1 MTRAPGNAAGRSGG
15 RLRRVVARSGLLVR
29 RRAARDAWLLLAFA
43 VLVAMTTLLAVA
55 GPRLVTAALD
65 DATVRTVTDAGGRA
79 DPAVAATI
87 RTIPEGGG
95 ADGFVSAASFAT
107 LGGFMEPPEALA
119 AVTTEQVVT
128 LDLGEVGVLDDDA
141 VPRARVAMLAEGLV
155 DDVRVVDGRLPDTAA
170 GGDEVLISAAT
181 AARFDLEVGDRLD
194 LAGPVRNVGPTDP
207 DTGLRGP
214 PAEATPV
221 PVTVVGVVDAI
232 DPAARIWAD
241 LSFAWQGDT
250 ATVLATESGTSAL
263 VDRLDVLGN
272 GVVRLVVDPTAV
284 TYERGRA
291 LSAAL
296 EEISTRS
303 GMLTGGMRGVWQL
316 DIALRPALDAHLAAV
331 PAARAQMT
339 VPLTGVVVVA
349 GLALLLISRLLVRR
363 RADAIVLERAR
374 GASAWSVTFRLLVE
388 SILLVGLAAGAGIAA
403 AQYLW
408 PGPVGDGWLMGAVV
422 GAALVATPVQGAVI
436 ARSAWTG
443 RRVAAN
449 RRERES
455 AARRRGLRRVVG
467 EVGVV
472 VLALG
477 AGWSLH
483 SRGLLGGARGT
494 DPLLAAA
501 PLLVAVAMTVVV
513 LRLYPWPV
521 RALARLARRSPGVL
535 GVVGAARARRA
546 LEPLPLLAL
555 TVGTSVAV
563 TGMLLV
569 DTVRSGQLDASW
581 DRTGADV
588 RIDGFDLGRA
598 VPVLRAM
605 PGVTAVSGALTA
617 NATSLDV
624 GATSMTVALRA
635 VDPEY
640 AETVAELPDPPA
652 DLAAITALSG
662 RELVDDRVPAVVD
675 EVLAEIITRDE
686 LSIAVRGASVPLL
699 VVGTT
704 DHAPVGEAAG
714 PFVYV
719 DLATVGALIRDEAN
733 VVDTVWVQGEG
744 AEDAAEAVA
753 AEFGVGPDGVHTRS
767 GWLTDRRAMPLV
779 NGVEQAML
787 IGTAAVGLLAVL
799 VLGATVLAGA
809 RERGRTLSLLRTLGM
824 RARLGW
830 WLALA
835 ELAPVVAAAVISG
848 AASGVV
854 VVLLLG
860 RALGLDVLVGG
871 VGMPPPTVEPAAIGM
886 LAAGGLGLLIAA
898 ALVEV
903 GAHRRERL
911 SDVLRVGETTT

>member
-1 MTRAPGNAAGRSGG
+1 MTRGTASPGPRGGG

-43 VLVAMTTLLAVA
+43 LLVAMTTLLAVA
-55 GPRLVTAALD
+55 GPRLVTTALD

-79 DPAVAATI
+79 DPAAAATI
-87 RTIPEGGG
+87 RTIPEGTGS
-95 ADGFVSAASFAT
+95 DGFVSAASFYT

-128 LDLGEVGVLDDDA
+128 LDLGDVGVIDDDA
-141 VPRARVAMLAEGLV
+141 VPQARVALLSAGLV
-155 DDVRVVDGRLPDTAA
+155 DDVRVIDGRLPDTAA
-170 GGDEVLISAAT
+170 GADEVVISAAT
-181 AARFDLEVGDRLD
+181 AQRFDLEVGDQLD
-194 LAGPVRNVGPTDP
+194 LAGPVRNVGPIDP
-207 DTGLRGP
+207 DTGERGL
-214 PAEATPV
+214 PAEPTPV

-232 DPAARIWAD
+232 DPTARIWAD
-241 LSFAWQGDT
+241 LSFAWQDDA
-250 ATVLATESGTSAL
+250 ATVLATEPGIAAL
-263 VDRLDVLGN
+263 VDSLDVLGN

-296 EEISTRS
+296 DEISTRA
-303 GMLTGGMRGVWQL
+303 GLLTGGMRGVWQL
-316 DIALRPALDAHLAAV
+316 DTELRPALNAHLAAV

-363 RADAIVLERAR
+363 RADSIVLERAR
-374 GASAWSVTFRLLVE
+374 GASVWSVTFRLLIEALV
-388 SILLVGLAAGAGIAA
+388 LVGLAAAAGVAA

-408 PGPVGDGWLMGAVV
+408 PGPILDGWLMGAVL
-422 GAALVATPVQGAVI
+422 GAALLATPVQGAVI
-436 ARSAWTG
+436 ARQAWTG

-501 PLLVAVAMTVVV
+501 PLLVAVAMTVIV
-513 LRLYPWPV
+513 LRVYPWPV

-588 RIDGFDLGRA
+588 RIDGFDLADA
-598 VPVLRAM
+598 VPVLRTM
-605 PGVTAVSGALTA
+605 PGVTATSGALTA

-624 GATSMTVALRA
+624 GATSMTVSLRA
-635 VDPEY
+635 VDPDY
-640 AETVAELPDPPA
+640 AETVAQLPDPPS
-652 DLAAITALSG
+652 DLGAIAALAG
-662 RELVDDRVPAVVD
+662 REPVEDRIPAVVD
-675 EVLAEIITRDE
+675 EALAEIITRDE

-719 DLATVGALIRDEAN
+719 DLATVSALLREEAN
-733 VVDTVWVQGEG
+733 VVDTVWVQGPG
-744 AEDAAEAVA
+744 AEDAAAAVA
-753 AEFGVGPDGVHTRS
+753 PEFGVDPARVHARTA
-767 GWLTDRRAMPLV
+767 WLADRRAMPLV
-779 NGVEQAML
+779 SGVEQAML
-787 IGTAAVGLLAVL
+787 IGTAAVGVLAVL

-824 RARLGW
+824 RARSGW
-830 WLALA
+830 WLALG
-835 ELAPVVAAAVISG
+835 ELAPVVAAAIVSG

-860 RALGLDVLVGG
+860 RALGLSVLVGG
-871 VGMPPPTVEPAAIGM
+871 VGVPPPTVEPAAIGM
-886 LAAGGLGLLIAA
+886 LAAGGVVLLLAA

-903 GAHRRERL
+903 GAHRRDRL
-911 SDVLRVGETTT
+911 SDVLRVGDTT